1 VLDQIIIL
9 VVLFAVFAVGAVAWR
24 LKKKG
29 PPGEGRAP
37 KSKDLTSGSGLKI
50 AHRG

>member
-37 KSKDLTSGSGLKI
+37 KGVNAGSGLKM
-50 AHRG
+50 ARRG